1 MNCGISW
8 KWKTRKSGSRSN
20 YTFTL
25 SHAFCPQNSRMSYGV
40 EGTMQRYFWSIII
53 GRNTLFLFS
62 FPLQIFMCERPP
74 WAYFSLTFAFTKLC
88 EVKPSESSITA
99 IWREKML
106 SRDHPIFPLV
116 PGEHMPLFTILKLET
131 LSLRKRH
138 SATVS
143 LDMDGHF
150 IASSSLSL
158 DWPL

>member
-1 MNCGISW
+1 
-8 KWKTRKSGSRSN
+8 
-20 YTFTL
+20 
-25 SHAFCPQNSRMSYGV
+25 
-40 EGTMQRYFWSIII
+40 
-53 GRNTLFLFS
+53 
-62 FPLQIFMCERPP
+62 
-74 WAYFSLTFAFTKLC
+74 
-88 EVKPSESSITA
+88 
-99 IWREKML
+99 ML